1 MKHIAV
7 FFLFLIFSTITF
19 AQVVINELDCDTP
32 SIDDKE
38 FVELLSETPNFPL
51 DGYVLV
57 FFNGSIAG
65 GNTSYLALDLDGYE
79 TDINGIMLIG
89 SRFVVPTPQYL
100 IPVSV
105 IQNGPDAVALYRGN
119 DEDFPE
125 HTLAY
130 VDDRLVDVLVYGT
143 NDPDATGLLDI
154 FRAFDPDI
162 QQINE
167 GPNNNTNS
175 IQRFVDDDGVVT
187 YLTAT
192 PTPRQLNDGSGIVLN
207 GIWIDIAETQYN
219 EGDIF
224 DITFTTE
231 QNVTEDLTFNL
242 SLDNFGFNAADFTGD
257 TVLTIPNGS
266 NTVTTTIYIID
277 DDDDE
282 GDEVMKVT
290 ISGFPPTF
298 LALNNHLEIR
308 VVDNDFTI
316 AAFGTPINPTFG
328 MVNSTQPDGYYDSL
342 NGLADADLKQAIQD
356 IIAEE
361 GVIRAQTYSDVID
374 ILKEADQNPEHSN
387 EVWLVYS
394 ETGRPKL
401 DFQIS
406 SESLNKWNREHTYP
420 RSRGRFYSI
429 DLDEVFDGK
438 EVYWNTNADSLRHAN
453 SDAHAIR
460 AADSRENSRRSN
472 LHYGQY
478 NGPKGTL
485 GKFRGDVAR
494 GVFYLALR
502 YNGLEIVNGFP
513 EDTVGELGD
522 LATLLEWHRNDPPDD
537 FEMNRNNIIYTWQYN
552 RNPFIDLPEL
562 VEYIWGNR
570 GGQVWNKELGLKKN
584 IALNL
589 KVFPNP
595 IRDQLHI
602 SGIQSETQ
610 IEVFS
615 MDNRQLMRHRV
626 TEDVSLSLSSD
637 FGLST
642 GVYLMRL
649 ESKGNVLTKKIMIE

>member
-7 FFLFLIFSTITF
+7 ILLFLIFSTITF

-79 TDINGIMLIG
+79 TDINGLLLIG
-89 SRFVVPTPQYL
+89 SKFVVPTPQYL

-125 HTLAY
+125 YTLAY
-130 VDDRLVDVLVYGT
+130 VDDSLVDVLVYGT
-143 NDPDATGLLDI
+143 NDPDASGLLEI

-175 IQRFVDDDGVVT
+175 IQRFVDHDGVVT
-187 YLTAT
+187 YLATT

-207 GIWIDIAETQYN
+207 GIWISIPETQYN
-219 EGDIF
+219 EGDTF
-224 DITFTTE
+224 EITFTTE
-231 QNVTEDLTFNL
+231 QNVTEDLTFSL
-242 SLDNFGFNAADFTGD
+242 SLDNFGFNTTDFTGD
-257 TVLTIPNGS
+257 TVLTIPIGS
-266 NTVTTTIYIID
+266 NTVTTTITIID

-290 ISGFPPTF
+290 VSGFPPTF
-298 LALNNHLEIR
+298 LVLNNHLEIR
-308 VVDNDFTI
+308 VVDNDFTT

-328 MVNSTQPDGYYDSL
+328 IVKSTQPDGYYDSL
-342 NGLADADLKQAIQD
+342 DGLADADLKRAIQD

-361 GVIRAQTYSDVID
+361 GVVRAQTYADVID

-394 ETGRPKL
+394 EIGRPKL
-401 DFQIS
+401 DFQTS

-438 EVYWNTNADSLRHAN
+438 EIYWNTNADSLRHGN
-453 SDAHAIR
+453 SDAHALR
-460 AADSRENSRRSN
+460 AADSRENTRRSN

-485 GKFRGDVAR
+485 GKFKGDVAR

-513 EDTVGELGD
+513 EGTVGELGD
-522 LATLLEWHRNDPPDD
+522 LETLLEWHRNDPPDD
-537 FEMNRNNIIYTWQYN
+537 FEMNRNNIIYTWQSN

-562 VEYIWGNR
+562 VEYIWGHR
-570 GGQVWNKELGLKKN
+570 GGQVWNKELGLKEN
-584 IALNL
+584 NALNL
-589 KVFPNP
+589 KIFPNP
-595 IRDQLHI
+595 IRDRLYI
-602 SGIQSETQ
+602 SGIQNETQ

-615 MDNRQLMRHRV
+615 MDSRKLMQHRV
-626 TEDVSLSLSSD
+626 TEDVSLSLYSD
-637 FGLST
+637 FGLSS
-642 GVYLMRL
+642 GIYLMRL
-649 ESKGNVLTKKIMIE
+649 ESQGKALTKKIVVE

>member
-7 FFLFLIFSTITF
+7 ILLFLIFSTITF

-65 GNTSYLALDLDGYE
+65 GNTSYLALDLAGYE
-79 TDINGIMLIG
+79 TDINGLLLIG
-89 SRFVVPTPQYL
+89 SKFVVPTPQYL

-125 HTLAY
+125 YTLAY
-130 VDDRLVDVLVYGT
+130 VDDSLVDVLVYGT
-143 NDPDATGLLDI
+143 NDPDANGLLDI
-154 FRAFDPDI
+154 FRAFDLDI

-175 IQRFVDDDGVVT
+175 IQRFVDDDGLVT
-187 YLTAT
+187 YLATT

-207 GIWIDIAETQYN
+207 GILISIAETQYN
-219 EGDIF
+219 EGDTF
-224 DITFTTE
+224 DINFTTE

-242 SLDNFGFNAADFTGD
+242 SLDNFGFNTTDFTGD

-266 NTVTTTIYIID
+266 NTVTTTITIID

-308 VVDNDFTI
+308 VVDNDFTT

-328 MVNSTQPDGYYDSL
+328 IVNSSQPNGYYDSL
-342 NGLADADLKQAIQD
+342 DGLADADLKQAIQD
-356 IIAEE
+356 IISEE
-361 GVIRAQTYSDVID
+361 GVVRAQTYADVID

-387 EVWLVYS
+387 EVWLVYQ

-401 DFQIS
+401 DFQLT

-429 DLDEVFDGK
+429 DLDEIFDGK
-438 EVYWNTNADSLRHAN
+438 DVYWNTNADSLRHGN

-485 GKFRGDVAR
+485 GKFKGDVAR

-502 YNGLEIVNGFP
+502 YNGLEVVNGFP

-522 LATLLEWHRNDPPDD
+522 LETLLEWHRNDPPDD
-537 FEMNRNNIIYTWQYN
+537 FEMNRNNIIYTWQLN

-562 VEYIWGNR
+562 VEYIWGHR
-570 GGQVWNKELGLKKN
+570 GGQVWNKELGLKEN
-584 IALNL
+584 NALNL
-589 KVFPNP
+589 KIFPNP
-595 IRDQLHI
+595 IRDRLYI
-602 SGIQSETQ
+602 SGIQNETQ

-615 MDNRQLMRHRV
+615 MDSRKLMQHRV
-626 TEDVSLSLSSD
+626 TEDVSLSLYSD
-637 FGLST
+637 FGLSS
-642 GVYLMRL
+642 GIYLMRL
-649 ESKGNVLTKKIMIE
+649 ESQGKALTKKIVVE